1 MPIVEMK
8 KLILFSHQQE
18 KDTVI
23 NILRDIGAVELV
35 DIKETGAWNE
45 MKSLLSTEQPA
56 ATVPFLESR
65 LGEVRYCLD
74 FLQRH
79 FPLKKNFVQQ
89 FTGAKINLTT
99 TEYDEFISRG
109 KEEITTVYNTCR
121 AIDENLTAM
130 RNEET
135 KCHNLLQALA
145 PWVGF
150 SLPLETI
157 EDTLRLRMQLFTVP
171 TDELSSL
178 QQSLTDTVPE
188 HYLEVIFSE
197 KELSHLFIIF
207 FIDEADKVQEA
218 FKKIGATGVSFPG
231 IKGTAAQAVSMLEE
245 ELETIEQERKEFY
258 KKTEELL
265 AYRQHL
271 MAYFDFLEN
280 ERDKNEAISKFAR
293 TETAFL
299 LEGWIPAS
307 ITSDLEKILTEKTE
321 TAVLI
326 IRDPDPEENV
336 PVLLQNSG
344 AADAFEVVTKLYST
358 PKQREI
364 DPTPL
369 IAPFFFVFFGICLTD
384 AGYGVILSLLA
395 LFIMRKLK
403 QGGMGKQLIKL
414 LFLGGISS
422 FIFGVLMG
430 GWFGDL
436 IKIRPIWFNP
446 LDDPMRMLVFSFVL
460 GIIQIFFG
468 MGVRAYQEIKAGRV
482 LDALFDQGLWFV
494 FLIGLISL
502 AFPQFSA
509 VGKWLAVGGALGL
522 ILTQGRRQ
530 KGLIKKFLSGLVS
543 LYDVTGY
550 LSDVLSYSRL
560 LALGLATGVIAT
572 AINTMSGL
580 LSGSVVGIIAMV
592 IFLIGGHFFNLM
604 IGTLGAYVHTSRLQ
618 YIEFFG
624 KFFEGG
630 GKAFKPFCNTTKF
643 VDIEEGEA

>member
-1 MPIVEMK
+1 MPIVDIK
-8 KLILFSHQQE
+8 KLILLSHQQE

-280 ERDKNEAISKFAR
+280 ERDNNEAISKFAR

-403 QGGMGKQLIKL
+403 
-414 LFLGGISS
+414 LGYG
-422 FIFGVLMG
+422 
-430 GWFGDL
+430 
-436 IKIRPIWFNP
+436 
-446 LDDPMRMLVFSFVL
+446 
-460 GIIQIFFG
+460 
-468 MGVRAYQEIKAGRV
+468 
-482 LDALFDQGLWFV
+482 
-494 FLIGLISL
+494 
-502 AFPQFSA
+502 
-509 VGKWLAVGGALGL
+509 
-522 ILTQGRRQ
+522 
-530 KGLIKKFLSGLVS
+530 
-543 LYDVTGY
+543 
-550 LSDVLSYSRL
+550 
-560 LALGLATGVIAT
+560 
-572 AINTMSGL
+572 
-580 LSGSVVGIIAMV
+580 
-592 IFLIGGHFFNLM
+592 
-604 IGTLGAYVHTSRLQ
+604 
-618 YIEFFG
+618 
-624 KFFEGG
+624 
-630 GKAFKPFCNTTKF
+630 
-643 VDIEEGEA
+643 

>member
-1 MPIVEMK
+1 MPIVDIK
-8 KLILFSHQQE
+8 KLILLSHQQE

-35 DIKETGAWNE
+35 DIKETGIWE
-45 MKSLLSTEQPA
+45 ELESLLVPEQPA
-56 ATVPFLESR
+56 TAVTYLESR

-74 FLQRH
+74 FMQRH

-89 FTGAKINLTT
+89 FTGAKINLTPA
-99 TEYDEFISRG
+99 EYSEFISRG
-109 KEEITTVYNTCR
+109 KEEIQTVYNTCR
-121 AIDENLTAM
+121 AIDEKLNGL

-135 KCHNLLQALA
+135 RCHNLMQALA
-145 PWVGF
+145 PWVDF
-150 SLPLETI
+150 NLPLEKV
-157 EDTLRLRMQLFTVP
+157 EDTLRLRLQLFTVP
-171 TDELSSL
+171 ADELSSFK
-178 QQSLTDTVPE
+178 QSLTDKAPD

-207 FIDEADKVQEA
+207 FKDEAEKIQEL
-218 FKKIGATGVSFPG
+218 FKKSGATGVSFPE
-231 IKGTAAQAVSMLEE
+231 IKGTAAQAVGTLEKD
-245 ELETIEQERKEFY
+245 LEKIGQKRKELL
-258 KKTEELL
+258 KTIEELL

-271 MAYFDFLEN
+271 MAYSDFLEN

-293 TETAFL
+293 TESAFL
-299 LEGWIPAS
+299 LEGWIPAPAV
-307 ITSDLEKILTEKTE
+307 SDLEKLLTEKTE
-321 TAVLI
+321 TTVLI
-326 IRDPDPEENV
+326 IHDPDPEEKV
-336 PVLLQNSG
+336 PVLLRNSG
-344 AADAFEVVTKLYST
+344 AADAFEVVTRLYST
-358 PKQREI
+358 PSRRDI

-403 QGGMGKQLIKL
+403 LGGMGKQLIKL

-436 IKIRPIWFNP
+436 IKLRPLWFNP
-446 LDDPMRMLVFSFVL
+446 LDDPMRMLIFSFIL
-460 GIIQIFFG
+460 GFIQIFFG

-482 LDALFDQGLWFV
+482 LDAVFDQGLWFV
-494 FLIGLISL
+494 FLIGLVSL
-502 AFPQFSA
+502 ALPQFSA
-509 VGKWLAVGGALGL
+509 AGKWLAVGGALGL
-522 ILTQGRRQ
+522 ILTQGRSQ
-530 KGLIKKFLSGLVS
+530 KGLIKKFFSGLLS

-580 LSGSVVGIIAMV
+580 LAGSVPGVIIMV
-592 IFLIGGHFFNLM
+592 FFLIGGHFFNLM
-604 IGTLGAYVHTSRLQ
+604 IGSLGAYVHTSRLQ

-630 GKAFKPFCNTTKF
+630 GKPFQPFCNTTKF

>member
-1 MPIVEMK
+1 MPIVEIK
-8 KLILFSHQQE
+8 KLILLSHQQE

-35 DIKETGAWNE
+35 DIKETGILEE
-45 MKSLLSTEQPA
+45 MESLLVPEQPA
-56 ATVPFLESR
+56 AAVTYLESR

-74 FLQRH
+74 FMQRH

-89 FTGAKINLTT
+89 FTGAKINLTPA
-99 TEYDEFISRG
+99 EYGEFISRG
-109 KEEITTVYNTCR
+109 KEEIKTVYSTCR
-121 AIDENLTAM
+121 AIDEKLNGL

-135 KCHNLLQALA
+135 RCHNLMQALA
-145 PWVGF
+145 PWVGLT
-150 SLPLETI
+150 LPLERI
-157 EDTLRLRMQLFTVP
+157 EDTPRLRMQLFTVP
-171 TDELSSL
+171 ADELSSL
-178 QQSLTDTVPE
+178 QQSLIDKAPD
-188 HYLEVIFSE
+188 HYLEVISSE
-197 KELSHLFIIF
+197 KELSYLFIIYF
-207 FIDEADKVQEA
+207 TDEAEKVQEV
-218 FKKIGATGVSFPG
+218 FKESGATGVSFPG
-231 IKGTAAQAVSMLEE
+231 IKGTAAHAVNTLEK
-245 ELETIEQERKEFY
+245 ELEKIGQERKELFI
-258 KKTEELL
+258 KIEDLL

-271 MAYFDFLEN
+271 MAYSDFLEN

-293 TETAFL
+293 TESAFL
-299 LEGWIPAS
+299 LEGWIPATAVS
-307 ITSDLEKILTEKTE
+307 GLEKLLTEKTE
-321 TAVLI
+321 TTVLI
-326 IRDPDPEENV
+326 IRDPDPEEKV
-336 PVLLQNSG
+336 PVLLRNSG
-344 AADAFEVVTKLYST
+344 AADAFEVVTRLYST
-358 PKQREI
+358 PSRRDI

-369 IAPFFFVFFGICLTD
+369 IAPFFFIFFGICLTD

-403 QGGMGKQLIKL
+403 LGGMGKQLIKL

-436 IKIRPIWFNP
+436 IKLRPLWFNP
-446 LDDPMRMLVFSFVL
+446 LDDPMRMLIFSFVL
-460 GIIQIFFG
+460 GFIQIFFG

-482 LDALFDQGLWFV
+482 LDAVFDQGLWFV
-494 FLIGLISL
+494 FLIGLVSL
-502 AFPQFSA
+502 ALPQFSA
-509 VGKWLAVGGALGL
+509 AGKWLAAGGALGL
-522 ILTQGRRQ
+522 ILTQGRSQ
-530 KGLIKKFLSGLVS
+530 KGLIKKFFSGLLS

-580 LSGSVVGIIAMV
+580 LAGSVPGVIIMV
-592 IFLIGGHFFNLM
+592 FFLIGGHFFNLM
-604 IGTLGAYVHTSRLQ
+604 IGSLGAYVHTSRLQ

-630 GKAFKPFCNTTKF
+630 GKPFQPFCNTTKF

>member
-35 DIKETGAWNE
+35 DIKETGAWDE
-45 MKSLLSTEQPA
+45 MKSLLATEQPA

-89 FTGAKINLTT
+89 FTGAKISLTPA
-99 TEYDEFISRG
+99 EYDEFISRG

-121 AIDENLTAM
+121 AIEEKLTAM

-135 KCHNLLQALA
+135 RRHNLLQALA
-145 PWVGF
+145 PWVGL
-150 SLPLETI
+150 SLPLEKI
-157 EDTLRLRMQLFTVP
+157 EDSLRLRMQLFTVP

-197 KELSHLFIIF
+197 KELSHLFITF
-207 FIDEADKVQEA
+207 FIDEAEKVQEA
-218 FKKIGATGVSFPG
+218 FKKTGAAGVSFPG
-231 IKGTAAQAVSMLEE
+231 IKGTAAQAVSMLEK
-245 ELETIEQERKEFY
+245 ELEKIGQERKEFF

-265 AYRQHL
+265 TYRQHL

-326 IRDPDPEENV
+326 IRDPNPEENV

-344 AADAFEVVTKLYST
+344 AADAYEVVTKLYST
-358 PKQREI
+358 PNQREI

-403 QGGMGKQLIKL
+403 LGGMGKQLIKL

-436 IKIRPIWFNP
+436 IKIRPLWFNP

-482 LDALFDQGLWFV
+482 LDAVFDQGLWFV

-502 AFPQFSA
+502 VFPQFSA
-509 VGKWLAVGGALGL
+509 VGKWLAAGGALGL

-530 KGLIKKFLSGLVS
+530 KGLIKKFLSGLLS
-543 LYDVTGY
+543 LYDITGY

-604 IGTLGAYVHTSRLQ
+604 IGSLGAYVHTSRLQ

-630 GKAFKPFCNTTKF
+630 GKAFQPFCNTTKF